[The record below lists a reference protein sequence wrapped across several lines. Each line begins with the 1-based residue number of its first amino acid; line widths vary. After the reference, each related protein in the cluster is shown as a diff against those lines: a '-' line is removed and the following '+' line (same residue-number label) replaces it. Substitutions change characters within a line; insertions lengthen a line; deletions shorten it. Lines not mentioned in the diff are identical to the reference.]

1 MRLDARLGP
10 ARHRLSRLP
19 RLHRWAVFGALLG
32 LLSALL
38 WAAPAL
44 WLAQGVSTLS
54 QGRVQLHAP
63 MGTFWAGSAQWA
75 FHESASSKSV
85 NLLPGRVSWR
95 LQPSLGGLRMALE
108 WPCCPGQAWQLELSA
123 TRVSLAGSAAS
134 SEPQLG
140 WQLRL
145 QAPPTTWPAEILMG
159 LGAPWNT
166 IQAQGTLEFS
176 ASHLELQA
184 PLFGDVGMQSTG
196 QAQLLALDMRSR
208 LSTLHPLGSYR
219 LLWQAGSGAGSGGLA
234 NGQTLGSAAPLV
246 LSTLSGPLQLQGQ
259 GHWHTGR
266 FQFEGM
272 AQTDA
277 EHEAVL
283 SNLLALLGRRQGLQ
297 STLRWGS

>member
-1 MRLDARLGP
+1 MRLDTPLRS
-10 ARHRLSRLP
+10 ARHRPP

-63 MGTFWAGSAQWA
+63 LGTFWAGSAQWA
-75 FHESASSKSV
+75 FHESASSTSAS
-85 NLLPGRVSWR
+85 LLPGRVSWR

-108 WPCCPGQAWQLELSA
+108 WPCCPGQAWQLELSPIKL
-123 TRVSLAGSAAS
+123 SQSGSAAS

-140 WQLRL
+140 WQLQI
-145 QAPPTTWPAEILMG
+145 QAPPTTWPAEVLMG

-184 PLFGDVGMQSTG
+184 PLRGAVGVQSAG

-219 LLWQAGSGAGSGGLA
+219 VLWQSGSGGGA
-234 NGQTLGSAAPLV
+234 GGGAHDPTLGSAAPVV

-259 GHWHTGR
+259 GHWQTGR
-266 FQFEGM
+266 FQFEGV